1 MTKIEALLEIIHQA
15 RDNQKLVEAIE
26 ALLVGEESVR
36 DSAGKDP
43 DPGEGENGAAL
54 KQQAQKAPAEEV
66 KAEAAPKPKKRGGK
80 KSTVDTGRIKALR
93 QGWWTVAEIADDVGC
108 SQQTVRN
115 NLQKMGM
122 R

>member
-1 MTKIEALLEIIHQA
+1 MTKVDALLEIARQS
-15 RDNQKLVEAIE
+15 RDNPKLVEAIE

-43 DPGEGENGAAL
+43 DPGEKDAAL
-54 KQQAQKAPAEEV
+54 KQQKPEP
-66 KAEAAPKPKKRGGK
+66 KKAAPTAPQKKPGRKP
-80 KSTVDTGRIKALR
+80 VDTGKIKSLR
-93 QGWWTVAEIADDVGC
+93 QGGWTVAEIADDLEC

-115 NLQKMGM
+115 NLAKMGM

>member
-1 MTKIEALLEIIHQA
+1 MTKVDALLEIIHQA
-15 RDNQKLVEAIE
+15 RDNPKLVEAIE

-43 DPGEGENGAAL
+43 DPCKGEKDAAL
-54 KQQAQKAPAEEV
+54 KQQAPAEEV
-66 KAEAAPKPKKRGGK
+66 KAEAAPKPKKRNGVGGR
-80 KSTVDTGRIKALR
+80 KSSVDTGRIKALR
-93 QGWWTVAEIADDVGC
+93 TGGWKIAEIADDVGC

>member
-15 RDNQKLVEAIE
+15 RDNPKLVEAMTE
-26 ALLVGEESVR
+26 LLLGEPAVR
-36 DSAGKDP
+36 VTAGKEP
-43 DPGEGENGAAL
+43 DPGEGEKAAAE
-54 KQQAQKAPAEEV
+54 KQQE
-66 KAEAAPKPKKRGGK
+66 PKPKKAAPAAQQK
-80 KSTVDTGRIKALR
+80 KRKNGVDTGKIKALR
-93 QGWWTVAEIADDVGC
+93 TGGWTVAEIADDVGC